1 MTIQNLTVHNHRME
15 LSIEIINYVRVL
27 TIITTILHT
36 IVHLLIL
43 ILRVHLFSAKVRRLI
58 TIQALRIM
66 YVRLLS
72 ILILSAK
79 RPSTPTIDIHMCVH
93 NSMILNKIAYSV
105 TIIFKYK
112 TKKQTITIKK
122 QFKKNIRIIT
132 IGGFTII
139 FIKATIDTIIT
150 TPTMKKLS
158 KIIPLTIPHNMCQI
172 QMILPILIKK
182 ISARRIKVLSISAIQ

>member
-15 LSIEIINYVRVL
+15 LSIEIINYVRLL

-122 QFKKNIRIIT
+122 QFKKNLSIIT
-132 IGGFTII
+132 IGGCF
-139 FIKATIDTIIT
+139 TIDTIIT

-158 KIIPLTIPHNMCQI
+158 KIIPLTIPHNICQI